1 MSVKLFPLFFALVF
15 VAALLA
21 GCTGQEQSSDVDG
34 DVPRE
39 VSDED
44 VQEDF
49 SDTYVAEND
58 DVELGEMY

>member
-15 VAALLA
+15 VVALLA
-21 GCTGQEQSSDVDG
+21 GCTSQEQGSDADE